1 MNIKD
6 EIEKIKALPDEVL
19 ASAFRK
25 RVTAQGL
32 GYREPSQIENDQF
45 FAEQARKALQN
56 LIFDRVFCMYAE
68 LESQLPKQEQDLTD
82 LRRSV
87 SQCTT
92 VEYCKGWNDAIKAV
106 QEQQNRVDKN
116 IEEANEALRK
126 RVEPVNP
133 ELYKA
138 MVGEQEQ
145 GLAVIF
151 DRYSTDKDSHYPLMD
166 FYGFQQAVLELQQP
180 KFPSD
185 EEIKVKI
192 EKLVNDPFKFTD
204 TSYIYENEDG
214 EGLSVF
220 DNHLASETLANFAKW
235 LKGEK

>member
-1 MNIKD
+1 MTIK
-6 EIEKIKALPDEVL
+6 EKIQQMLALPDEIWREL
-19 ASAFRK
+19 YWK
-25 RVTAQGL
+25 IQGGVSPYDYTPYDKSIDGAKEYIL
-32 GYREPSQIENDQF
+32 NIVPLFEY
-45 FAEQARKALQN
+45 
-56 LIFDRVFCMYAE
+56 
-68 LESQLPKQEQDLTD
+68 LESKLPKDEPDLID

-138 MVGEQEQ
+138 MVREKDLDEIYWGNCEPFIDDEEATVF
-145 GLAVIF
+145 LM
-151 DRYSTDKDSHYPLMD
+151 TDD
-166 FYGFQQAVLELQQP
+166 GFKQAVAELQQP

-185 EEIKVKI
+185 EEIMQKI
-192 EKLVNDPFKFTD
+192 EELGYDVADYGYFRYDKDSLIK
-204 TSYIYENEDG
+204 
-214 EGLSVF
+214 
-220 DNHLASETLANFAKW
+220 LANW
-235 LKGEK
+235 LKGGNNGK